1 MLTRIRNRLDVKIIL
16 SLSFVMAFMIGV
28 YTYNDIRNM
37 QMDAILTSERTL
49 GAFAAAIYMTVS
61 IGVAVYASGSPSG
74 LISAAD
80 QALYRAKQSG
90 RNKVVVSGPESE
102 VTEACFA
109 PQL

>member
-37 QMDAILTSERTL
+37 QMDA
-49 GAFAAAIYMTVS
+49 
-61 IGVAVYASGSPSG
+61 VAVYASGSPSG
-74 LISAAD
+74 LINAAD

-109 PQL
+109 PQS